1 MTTLLDVTK
10 FLQSIAP
17 NELTVKD
24 IGPRVEIGPQTES
37 EQAKTTVNRILV
49 ATYPSAKA
57 VTKASQDKANL
68 LITFRPLFPY
78 ALDRLYGFD
87 LIRVRLL
94 TKNYISACTIG
105 SPWASAN
112 GGLTDA
118 LVEALGLKKLRDFRT
133 LGTYSETVPLGRVC
147 EPPEGMNHSGF
158 VNYVAG
164 KMGLETVLFAGDLD
178 DEVNS
183 VLVSAANLIDLSEIL
198 EAKRQDLETI
208 VTGELSPDVRMIAV
222 EEGINT
228 IEIGS
233 FFSEEPGMRRLKYQL
248 SLEFAELKL
257 DFIDSPSI
265 SRTLRPYSQD
275 MA

>member
-1 MTTLLDVTK
+1 MTTLHDITK

-17 NELTVKD
+17 RELSVRD
-24 IGPRVEIGPQTES
+24 IEARVEIGPQTES

-49 ATYPSAKA
+49 ATYPSARA

-68 LITFRPLFPY
+68 LITYRPIFPF

-94 TKNYISACTIG
+94 TKNYISAYTIG
-105 SPWASAN
+105 SAWASAN

-118 LVEALGLKKLRDFRT
+118 LVETLGLKALKEFRT
-133 LGTYSETVPLGRVC
+133 LGTYSETVPLGRIC
-147 EPPEGMNHSGF
+147 EPPGVMNHSGF
-158 VNYVAG
+158 ANYVAG
-164 KMGLETVLFAGDLD
+164 KMGLEGVEFGGELDDELGPILVIAGDLT
-178 DEVNS
+178 
-183 VLVSAANLIDLSEIL
+183 DLLEIS
-198 EAKRQDLETI
+198 EAKKQDIETI
-208 VTGELSPDVRMIAV
+208 VTGELLPETRTIAV

-228 IEIGS
+228 VELGA
-233 FFSEEPGMRRLKYQL
+233 FFSEEPGMKRLKYQL

-257 DFIDSPSI
+257 DFIDSPPLSK
-265 SRTLRPYSQD
+265 TLRPYSQD